1 MFVSLTSICINP
13 FSCLGKSYS
22 YLYILFHETKINI
35 WNRPV
40 RVVGEVIQ
48 NTWPARFV
56 ITTVTANLGVRM
68 MVVAMDMLW
77 HIPVQISMDLVGP
90 ILLLVYMGMEREE

>member
-1 MFVSLTSICINP
+1 MYQN
-13 FSCLGKSYS
+13 SCQGK
-22 YLYILFHETKINI
+22 LYIYFNVSFHETKINI
-35 WNRPV
+35 WSRRV
-40 RVVGEVIQ
+40 HVVGEVIQ

-68 MVVAMDMLW
+68 MVVAVDMLW

-90 ILLLVYMGMEREE
+90 ILLLVYMGTEREE